1 MSLYTEDASE
11 ILPHPGIRGLERG
24 LQMPT
29 AKESLREQV
38 DRLSEEEAKELLGL
52 IGRKVSVPSATV
64 KARLTREVVRE
75 RLANRPTFRVP
86 AVEARPLRRRQR
98 IQCSGILASD
108 ALIADRR

>member
-1 MSLYTEDASE
+1 
-11 ILPHPGIRGLERG
+11 
-24 LQMPT
+24 MPT

-52 IGRKVSVPSATV
+52 ISKKVSVPPATV
-64 KARLTREVVRE
+64 KPRLTREVVRE
-75 RLANRPTFRVP
+75 RLANRPAFRVP
-86 AVEARPLRRRQR
+86 AVDARPLRRRQR